1 VIVLKTKAEIEKMR
15 AAGKI
20 VGQTLKMLRKMVA
33 PGVKTAVLDA
43 AAEAFIRKQGAVPT
57 FKGYHGFPAALCISV
72 NEEVVHGFPSGRR
85 LKEGDILSID
95 CGATLNGYIG
105 DSAVT
110 ICVGHCDPA
119 VTALVET
126 TEKALYAAIAAANP
140 GNRLGDISHAV
151 EKVARASN
159 YGIVREYCGHG
170 VGRDL
175 HEGPQVPNF
184 GKPGTGPLIRPG
196 WTIAIEPML
205 NLGGDAVKVLDDGW
219 TVVTS
224 DGRPSAHFEHS
235 IAVTDKGADILTLP

>member
-1 VIVLKTKAEIEKMR
+1 MIVLKTKAEIEKMR

-20 VGQTLKMLRKMVA
+20 VGQTLQMLRKMVA
-33 PGVKTAVLDA
+33 PGVKTSALNE
-43 AAEAFIRKQGAVPT
+43 AAEKFIRKRGASPT
-57 FKGYHGFPAALCISV
+57 FKGYHGFPAGLCISV
-72 NEEVVHGFPSGRR
+72 NEQVVHGFPSARR

-110 ICVGHCDPA
+110 ICVGQCAPEIL
-119 VTALVET
+119 ALVET
-126 TEKALYAAIAAANP
+126 TEKALHAAIAAATP

-151 EKVARASN
+151 EKIARASN

-184 GKPGTGPLIRPG
+184 GKPGSGPLIRPG

-205 NLGGDAVKVLDDGW
+205 NLGGDSVKVLDDGW
-219 TVVTS
+219 TVVTE

-235 IAVTDKGADILTLP
+235 IAVTDNGADILTLP

>member
-1 VIVLKTKAEIEKMR
+1 MIVLKTKAEIEKMR

-20 VGQTLKMLRKMVA
+20 VAETLKLLRKMVA
-33 PGVKTAVLDA
+33 PGVKTAALDK
-43 AAEAFIRKQGAVPT
+43 AAERHIRERGAAPT
-57 FKGYHGFPAALCISV
+57 FKGYNGFPSALCISL
-72 NEEVVHGFPSGRR
+72 NEQVVHGFPSARR
-85 LKEGDILSID
+85 LREGDILSID

-105 DSAVT
+105 DSAIT
-110 ICVGHCDPA
+110 ICVGRCDPA

-126 TEKALYAAIAAANP
+126 TEKALHAAIAAAIP
-140 GNRLGDISHAV
+140 GSRLGDVSHAV

-170 VGRDL
+170 VGREL

-184 GKPGTGPLIRPG
+184 GKPGTGPTLRPG

-219 TVVTS
+219 TVVTQ
-224 DGRPSAHFEHS
+224 DGRPSAHFELT
-235 IAVTDKGADILTLP
+235 IAVTDEGADILTLA